1 VARIESVA
9 LSARTEKLG
18 QATGLRSP
26 IELTG
31 FPGTKDVR
39 QHPND
44 RYHGFLYRW
53 SWKFWHHR
61 LTRAGRWLL
70 GFTVLAILFFGL
82 YFSLYIQTFVVT
94 IYASVL
100 WLPCL
105 AAFFRSPRARL
116 QVEHTERALAG
127 ADVTVTLTLNLT
139 GSDRTQRDLSIA
151 AWGLPID
158 IDALEEEG
166 VPVGT
171 LTPGETKRVTLRL
184 RCKKRGVC
192 TLAGWRFMSDAP
204 LGLVNSYR
212 VLRESSKLI
221 VHPAYLPL
229 AELHLPTGRRW
240 QPGGILTATQSGDS
254 FEYAG
259 NRPFREGDSLRDID
273 WRSTARHAGAENGG
287 LVVRE
292 WREEYFLRVG
302 VILDTQ
308 VPAGLDKK
316 ARAARLE
323 TLEQGVSVCAAL
335 SDALAARDYVVDI
348 FAAGPKLVHL
358 TAGRGLAYRE
368 QILDELALVGP
379 VESEPLSQI
388 APRLAEDLEK
398 LTTVICVLL
407 DWDEPRRA
415 FVDDLRAQGVGV
427 RVALIAGSDDSVA
440 PSDPELRLVT
450 PSAIASGTVS
460 L

>member
-1 VARIESVA
+1 VAH
-9 LSARTEKLG
+9 TEGVL

-39 QHPND
+39 QHPHA
-44 RYHGFLYRW
+44 RFQGPIYRW

-70 GFTVLAILFFGL
+70 GFTILSILAFGL
-82 YFSLYIQTFVVT
+82 YFSLFIQTFVVT
-94 IYASVL
+94 IYASAL

-116 QVEHTERALAG
+116 RVDHTERALAG
-127 ADVTVTLTLNLT
+127 AEIVVSLTVAGQGQAL
-139 GSDRTQRDLSIA
+139 RDLSVA
-151 AWGLPID
+151 AWGLPLD
-158 IDALEEEG
+158 IDALEDEG
-166 VPVGT
+166 VVLGT
-171 LTPGETKRVTLRL
+171 LGPGQSSSVSLRL
-184 RCKKRGVC
+184 ICKKRGVY
-192 TLAGWRFMSDAP
+192 TLPGWRVSSDAP
-204 LGLVNSYR
+204 FGLVNSYR
-212 VLRESSKLI
+212 ILKEASKLI

-229 AELHLPTGRRW
+229 AGLHLPTGRRW
-240 QPGGILTATQSGDS
+240 QPGGILTAVQTGDS

-308 VPAGLDKK
+308 VPEGLDKK

-323 TLEQGVSVCAAL
+323 TLERAVSVCAAL

-368 QILDELALVGP
+368 QILDELALVEP

-415 FVDDLRAQGVGV
+415 FVDELRAQGVGV
-427 RVALIAGSDDSVA
+427 RVALIAMADDDVA

-450 PSAIASGTVS
+450 PSAVAAGTVA

>member
-1 VARIESVA
+1 MARIESAA
-9 LSARTEKLG
+9 LSARTEKLT
-18 QATGLRSP
+18 QAAGLRSP

-39 QHPND
+39 QHPQA
-44 RYHGFLYRW
+44 RYQGVLYRL
-53 SWKFWHHR
+53 SWKIWHYR

-70 GFTVLAILFFGL
+70 GFTVLSILTFGL
-82 YFSLYIQTFVVT
+82 YFSLFIQTFVVT

-105 AAFFRSPRARL
+105 PAFFRSPRARL
-116 QVEHTERALAG
+116 RVEHTERALAG
-127 ADVTVTLTLNLT
+127 GEVAVSVTLTSE
-139 GSDRTQRDLSIA
+139 GRTQRDLSVA
-151 AWGLPID
+151 AWGLPTD
-158 IDALEEEG
+158 IDALEDEG
-166 VPVGT
+166 VALGT
-171 LTPGETKRVTLRL
+171 LGPRETKSVTLRL
-184 RCKKRGVC
+184 RCKKRGVY
-192 TLAGWRFMSDAP
+192 TLPGWRLSSDAP

-212 VLRESSKLI
+212 ILKEASKLI

-229 AELHLPTGRRW
+229 ASLHLPTGRRW

-287 LVVRE
+287 LVMRE

-316 ARAARLE
+316 TRAARLE
-323 TLEQGVSVCAAL
+323 TLERGVSVCAAL

-379 VESEPLSQI
+379 VENEPLSQI

-415 FVDDLRAQGVGV
+415 FVDELRTQGVGV
-427 RVALIAGSDDSVA
+427 RVALIAASDDSV
-440 PSDPELRLVT
+440 PPPDPELRLVT
-450 PSAIASGTVS
+450 PSAIAAGTVV